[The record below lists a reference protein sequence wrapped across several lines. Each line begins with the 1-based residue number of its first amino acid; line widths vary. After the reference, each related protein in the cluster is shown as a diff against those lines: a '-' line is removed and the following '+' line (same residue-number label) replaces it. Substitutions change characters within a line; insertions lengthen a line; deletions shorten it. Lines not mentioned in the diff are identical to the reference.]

1 MKDSWK
7 LYYFLPVMCSGE
19 CDTRS
24 RFTEYAVGKISVLE
38 VQKEV
43 LCWTEPVDIYLLRSN
58 QWQFYT
64 LYLLAPLH
72 ISSPL
77 NTMTLILLSCIT
89 LWTSLFVELTV
100 SFWAWCH
107 CRVVSQEGSSYLALP
122 FPYHHVAPASH
133 PPTHFSLLASVR
145 RFEGNHKYLVTSFDK
160 YSFRTYYVSG
170 ILLVTRCSIEPD
182 THSPHPQGAWRPLES
197 NISLYEVRAS
207 SCQALGSLCTLSH
220 WNLLEAAIPTVLILQ
235 GRRLRIAQ
243 GHTPRNGGAGTWV
256 QVCLVSH
263 A

>member
-1 MKDSWK
+1 MSLLNAHVVTFSQLTPRSPPIRRLKVSSALSIHVPSCYKKTCLVKDSWK

-122 FPYHHVAPASH
+122 FPYHHVAPAS
-133 PPTHFSLLASVR
+133 PRYPFLSL
-145 RFEGNHKYLVTSFDK
+145 
-160 YSFRTYYVSG
+160 
-170 ILLVTRCSIEPD
+170 SI
-182 THSPHPQGAWRPLES
+182 S
-197 NISLYEVRAS
+197 
-207 SCQALGSLCTLSH
+207 
-220 WNLLEAAIPTVLILQ
+220 
-235 GRRLRIAQ
+235 
-243 GHTPRNGGAGTWV
+243 
-256 QVCLVSH
+256 
-263 A
+263 

>member
-7 LYYFLPVMCSGE
+7 LYYFLPVMCSRE

-24 RFTEYAVGKISVLE
+24 RFTEYAVGKRSVLE
-38 VQKEV
+38 VQKET
-43 LCWTEPVDIYLLRSN
+43 LCWTEPVDIYLLKSS

-89 LWTSLFVELTV
+89 LSLDVTICWTYSFILSLV
-100 SFWAWCH
+100 SLPGRFWRRKQLPRSPPSLSP
-107 CRVVSQEGSSYLALP
+107 CRP
-122 FPYHHVAPASH
+122 H
-133 PPTHFSLLASVR
+133 PTPHFSLLASVR
-145 RFEGNHKYLVTSFDK
+145 RFEGNHKYLITSFDK
-160 YSFRTYYVSG
+160 YSFRTCYVSG
-170 ILLVTRCSIEPD
+170 ILLVTRCSD

-197 NISLYEVRAS
+197 NSSLYEVGAS
-207 SCQALGSLCTLSH
+207 SCQALGSLCALSH

-243 GHTPRNGGAGTWV
+243 GHTRGNGGAGTWV
-256 QVCLVSH
+256 QVCLMSH
-263 A
+263 T